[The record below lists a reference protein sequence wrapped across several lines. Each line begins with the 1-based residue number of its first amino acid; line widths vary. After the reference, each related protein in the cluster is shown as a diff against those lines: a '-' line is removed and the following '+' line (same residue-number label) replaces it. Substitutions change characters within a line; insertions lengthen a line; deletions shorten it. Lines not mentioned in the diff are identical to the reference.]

1 MASWRQGHVTPQHY
15 HCQADLSALSRR
27 GTLAQPGV
35 LAEALVHNGL
45 QTASKHLEVGSARF
59 WLLEVAL
66 VPLSKSHNGPLNAT
80 RAADNSGDEG
90 KYTLGR
96 CPDDFRIL
104 FTFPRA
110 NDHPTV
116 LLQTICI
123 FNFKLFN
130 SIFNFQD
137 ARTIFI
143 FCTHSREL
151 MRSPLIYFRLHLYID
166 AFSITIVH
174 KFVISSSAH

>member
-1 MASWRQGHVTPQHY
+1 MSHLSITIVKQTWA
-15 HCQADLSALSRR
+15 HCQGEGPWDNQGSWQKPWYTMACKPPPSTWKLVVPGSNYLEWHLSHCQS
-27 GTLAQPGV
+27 Q
-35 LAEALVHNGL
+35 
-45 QTASKHLEVGSARF
+45 
-59 WLLEVAL
+59 
-66 VPLSKSHNGPLNAT
+66 NGPLNAT

-116 LLQTICI
+116 LFQTISI
-123 FNFKLFN
+123 FNFQLFN

-174 KFVISSSAH
+174 KFVIASSVH